1 MQDISDDTG
10 LEAFRQEA
18 RAWLADNFPASLRGK
33 TVDIQFDGK
42 APIGEALTWKQRMAD
57 KGWGVPTWPAEYGG
71 GGLSAPAA
79 RVLQQEMARI
89 GAYNPIYISLGV
101 TMVGPTLLDYGT
113 HEQKRTHL
121 PPIARGERIWCL
133 GYSEPGAG
141 SDLAALQ
148 TRCEDKGDHWL
159 INGSKVWTSGADH
172 ADWCGVLVRTDF
184 AAKKHDGISFILMD
198 MRQPGLETRPIKMI
212 GGVSPFC
219 EMFFTDAVATKDAL
233 LGELNNGWTVGKR
246 LLQHERSSQT
256 GDSLVAPRSEP
267 LQDLA
272 KRYVELDE
280 AGRIADADLRARL
293 TEHVMHAKAHALT
306 IARAHAESRGNS
318 SPSNAVSM
326 LKASSTVIA
335 QTRAELTLEMMGTA
349 GLGWEGDG
357 FTREELGA
365 VRSWLGGKAISIA
378 GGSFEVQQNIIA
390 KRILGLPELT
400 QAV

>member
-1 MQDISDDTG
+1 
-10 LEAFRQEA
+10 
-18 RAWLADNFPASLRGK
+18 
-33 TVDIQFDGK
+33 
-42 APIGEALTWKQRMAD
+42 
-57 KGWGVPTWPAEYGG
+57 
-71 GGLSAPAA
+71 
-79 RVLQQEMARI
+79 
-89 GAYNPIYISLGV
+89 
-101 TMVGPTLLDYGT
+101 
-113 HEQKRTHL
+113 
-121 PPIARGERIWCL
+121 
-133 GYSEPGAG
+133 
-141 SDLAALQ
+141 
-148 TRCEDKGDHWL
+148 
-159 INGSKVWTSGADH
+159 
-172 ADWCGVLVRTDF
+172 
-184 AAKKHDGISFILMD
+184 
-198 MRQPGLETRPIKMI
+198 
-212 GGVSPFC
+212 
-219 EMFFTDAVATKDAL
+219 MFFTDAVATKDAL